1 MHPIAA
7 LMLSTSLEEE
17 RRRVLLHR
25 RRWLSEEPIS
35 RGEHRSAR
43 FGWFRLPQISGLLD
57 TKA

>member
-7 LMLSTSLEEE
+7 LMLSTNLEEE
-17 RRRVLLHR
+17 RRRVLLC

-35 RGEHRSAR
+35 KGEHRSAR
-43 FGWFRLPQISGLLD
+43 FGWFRSPQISGLLD